1 MNVKGINIGKKTSA
15 SGLVESMA
23 SAGFQATELGRA
35 VEVIREMKAAKATV
49 FLTFTSNMVSSGLR
63 ELFAQLCEEKFVDA
77 IITSIGSVEEDL
89 MKTRAP
95 FELGSFN
102 ADDAELHRKGIN
114 RIGNIFVPNA
124 RYEWLE
130 KFLQPFFAKELKKQ
144 EKTGKMLS
152 PSEIIRDLGESVND
166 KNSFVFQAAKNKI
179 PVFCPA
185 PTDGAFG
192 LQTYFF
198 KQDHSEFGIDVTADM
213 MKLEQLVFNAKKTG
227 GIVLGG
233 GFAKHHLIGANLLRG
248 GLDYAVY
255 VTTATQYDGSLSGAR
270 VNEAVS
276 WGKINAKAKAV
287 TVEGDATIVF
297 PLLMAGVKRA

>member
-1 MNVKGINIGKKTSA
+1 MNVKGLKVSEKTGA
-15 SGLVESMA
+15 SELVESMRNV
-23 SAGFQATELGRA
+23 GFQATELGKA
-35 VEVIREMKAAKATV
+35 VEVVREMKRAKATV

-63 ELFAQLCEEKFVDA
+63 ELFAQLCEENFVDA

-95 FELGSFN
+95 FQLGSFN
-102 ADDAELHRKGIN
+102 ADDVELHKKGIN

-130 KFLQPFFAKELKKQ
+130 NFLQPFFAKELKKQ
-144 EKTGKMLS
+144 EKTGKLLS
-152 PSEIIRDLGESVND
+152 PREIIRDLGCRVKD
-166 KNSFVFQAAKNKI
+166 KNSFVFQAAKNNI

-192 LQTYFF
+192 LQVYFF
-198 KQDHSEFGIDVTADM
+198 KQDHPEFGIDVTADM
-213 MKLEQLVFNAKKTG
+213 NALAQLVFNSKKTG

-233 GFAKHHLIGANLLRG
+233 GFAKHHLIGANILRG

-297 PLLMAGVKRA
+297 PLLIAGVKG